1 MQQPD
6 WNALQALDLHGGLES
21 ISPFELGI
29 RLDIGAGLPNGAQA
43 GGGFNKA
50 ETAFE
55 FPGRRIYVF
64 RR

>member
-6 WNALQALDLHGGLES
+6 WNALQALEQHGGLES
-21 ISPFELGI
+21 NSPFELGI
-29 RLDIGAGLPNGAQA
+29 RLDIGAGLPNGVQA
-43 GGGFNKA
+43 GGFNKA